1 MKPGVG
7 KSTLTLQIA
16 KSNPDLNILYCAGE
30 ESSGQIKQR
39 AKRLGIN
46 SDKLLIYNETQI
58 NLIIEEAQRVNPDL
72 LIVDSIQTVYRTE
85 LSSMP
90 GSIQQ
95 VKECAALFQQVAKRK
110 HYNACNWSCNKRW
123 RYLES
128 SSFGAYG

>member
-1 MKPGVG
+1 M
-7 KSTLTLQIA
+7 
-16 KSNPDLNILYCAGE
+16 CE
-30 ESSGQIKQR
+30 ESAGQIKQR

-95 VKECAALFQQVAKRK
+95 VKECAALFQQVAKK
-110 HYNACNWSCNKRW
+110 KNITMLVIGHVTKDGDIGAFEFWNIWLTLYFNLKR
-123 RYLES
+123 
-128 SSFGAYG
+128 